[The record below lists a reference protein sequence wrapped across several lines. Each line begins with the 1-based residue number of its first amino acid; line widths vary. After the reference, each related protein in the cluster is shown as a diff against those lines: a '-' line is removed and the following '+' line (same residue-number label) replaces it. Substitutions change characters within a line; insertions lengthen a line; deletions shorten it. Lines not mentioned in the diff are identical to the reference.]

1 MKVTNNLITI
11 DFTVSELQLIENSLN
26 FMVDHL
32 DEHIEEFNDALEC
45 DDKGINKEMVTR
57 CLNDTIES
65 YNTHVQLMKAI
76 GEVVGTTYDKGAY
89 EFITPVEED

>member
-1 MKVTNNLITI
+1 
-11 DFTVSELQLIENSLN
+11 
-26 FMVDHL
+26 
-32 DEHIEEFNDALEC
+32 
-45 DDKGINKEMVTR
+45 MVTR